1 MNFRNADSIEAL
13 IKMSELRED
22 VIKETGVLT
31 SPEQIIDKAIEIIEK
46 KLEGLLDLP
55 LDEKYMKILLAK
67 IRAII
72 DNLER

>member
-1 MNFRNADSIEAL
+1 MNFRNADSIEEL

-55 LDEKYMKILLAK
+55 LDEKDMRILLSK

-72 DNLER
+72 DNLEK